1 MVKRGGGKSFPKQ
14 KTKKGG
20 GCVGGRTKKGGY
32 RGREN

>member
-1 MVKRGGGKSFPKQ
+1 MEKEGGGGKVFRSRKLRR
-14 KTKKGG
+14 G